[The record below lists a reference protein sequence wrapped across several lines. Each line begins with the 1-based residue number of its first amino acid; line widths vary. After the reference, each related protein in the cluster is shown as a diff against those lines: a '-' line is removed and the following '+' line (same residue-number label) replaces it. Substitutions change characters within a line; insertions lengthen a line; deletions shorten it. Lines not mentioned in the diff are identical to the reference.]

1 MCPRSWSAPGRRLFA
16 GLRRQR
22 RWKAVLDA
30 MARVPR
36 ELFVPEESRH
46 QSYED
51 IPLPIGGGQTISQPY
66 IVALMTHALDIR
78 PRDRVLELGTGSG
91 YQAAILSLL
100 ARRVYSVERVASL
113 AKGASA
119 LLRSLGYSNVEVH
132 RGGQRAWPAR
142 AGPLRR
148 HRGHGRGPKA
158 SPIVDGT
165 AGGGRPPGDPGRFA
179 ERAVAHEGDPKEGR
193 IRHQQLGIV
202 PLRAPP
208 WQGRLVI
215 AALERPPTPER
226 PPDAPWRA
234 TWSGPAPERAV
245 YAEPLSTARLGD
257 LQVAPHVPGRN
268 AAVRAPRPSDL
279 PHLLLRRQ
287 RL

>member
-1 MCPRSWSAPGRRLFA
+1 MSTELERARERLFA

-22 RWKAVLDA
+22 RWKAALDA

-66 IVALMTHALDIR
+66 IVALMTHALDVR

-113 AKGASA
+113 ANGASA
-119 LLRSLGYSNVEVH
+119 HPQLAGLQQ
-132 RGGQRAWPAR
+132 RGGSQGGLRAWPAG

-148 HRGHGRGPKA
+148 HCGHGRGPQTSA
-158 SPIVDGT
+158 D
-165 AGGGRPPGDPGRFA
+165 R
-179 ERAVAHEGDPKEGR
+179 
-193 IRHQQLGIV
+193 
-202 PLRAPP
+202 
-208 WQGRLVI
+208 
-215 AALERPPTPER
+215 
-226 PPDAPWRA
+226 
-234 TWSGPAPERAV
+234 
-245 YAEPLSTARLGD
+245 
-257 LQVAPHVPGRN
+257 
-268 AAVRAPRPSDL
+268 
-279 PHLLLRRQ
+279 
-287 RL
+287 

>member
-1 MCPRSWSAPGRRLFA
+1 MSTELERARERLFA

-22 RWKAVLDA
+22 RWKAALDA

-66 IVALMTHALDIR
+66 IVALMTHALDVR

-132 RGGQRAWPAR
+132 R
-142 AGPLRR
+142 AGCELGLPEQA
-148 HRGHGRGPKA
+148 PFDA
-158 SPIVDGT
+158 IVVT
-165 AGGGRPPGDPGRFA
+165 AAAPGLPRTLM
-179 ERAVAHEGDPKEGR
+179 E
-193 IRHQQLGIV
+193 QLVVG
-202 PLRAPP
+202 
-208 WQGRLVI
+208 GRLVI
-215 AALERPPTPER
+215 PVGSQNEQWLMKVTRKRGGYATSSLGACRFVPLLGN
-226 PPDAPWRA
+226 DA
-234 TWSGPAPERAV
+234 WS
-245 YAEPLSTARLGD
+245 
-257 LQVAPHVPGRN
+257 
-268 AAVRAPRPSDL
+268 
-279 PHLLLRRQ
+279 
-287 RL
+287 